1 MSSLKRVRLS
11 TRTQHL
17 FGQLKHKTELPVNV
31 LSRFAMCISLNDSSI
46 PNPDLYDENG
56 IEITPYILFG
66 EYEEFF
72 VSMMIARLHIDK
84 LDPEIYLDKM
94 IRAHIN
100 RGASSLFQRI
110 KSITDF
116 YQLIEVE
123 KR

>member
-1 MSSLKRVRLS
+1 
-11 TRTQHL
+11 
-17 FGQLKHKTELPVNV
+17 
-31 LSRFAMCISLNDSSI
+31 MCISLNDSSI